1 MSLKFYPSLMCADFS
16 HLEKEVKALEEAGID
31 MFHIDI
37 MDGQYVANFA
47 MGVQDIVA
55 VRKAT
60 RKPIDVH
67 LMVSN
72 PSLYVNLFISL
83 GVNLI
88 YLHPETVPDLSQ
100 VILEIKNQGCQVGLV
115 ISLTT
120 DTEVVK
126 EHLKIIDYLLIM
138 TVPAGFSGQTF
149 ERRSLDTIKL
159 MTNYRQEEQLAF
171 QLVIDGAVTKEI
183 VAETKALG
191 VNGFVLGTSVL
202 FNQPASYKEIMKEL
216 RGEKT

>member
-1 MSLKFYPSLMCADFS
+1 MY
-16 HLEKEVKALEEAGID
+16 LEISR
-31 MFHIDI
+31 FT
-37 MDGQYVANFA
+37 
-47 MGVQDIVA
+47 IVF

-88 YLHPETVPDLSQ
+88 YFHPETVPVLSQ

-120 DTEVVK
+120 NIEVVK
-126 EHLKIIDYLLIM
+126 KHLKTIDYFLII

-183 VAETKALG
+183 VAETKVLG
-191 VNGFVLGTSVL
+191 VNGFVLGTSFL
-202 FNQPASYKEIMKEL
+202 FNQSGSYKDIMKEL
-216 RGEKT
+216 RGGQS